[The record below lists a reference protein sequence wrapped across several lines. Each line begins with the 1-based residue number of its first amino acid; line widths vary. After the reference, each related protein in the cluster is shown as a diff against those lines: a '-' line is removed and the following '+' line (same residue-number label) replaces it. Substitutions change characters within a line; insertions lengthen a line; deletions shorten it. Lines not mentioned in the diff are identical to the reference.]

1 MLLQEQATGNLY
13 FKFLYVSQDSPQQ
26 VVEHLFRHESG
37 KMIAVLTRVF
47 GTHNLGMVEDVV
59 QDAFLKA
66 AQSWRY
72 GQLPD
77 NPAAWLIRVAKN
89 KAIDII
95 RRDHHFRLYSQE
107 LVYQLK
113 TEAEE
118 AVEHFFLDTEIAD
131 SQLRMI
137 FACCHPSLKEEDQI
151 ALTLKTVS
159 AFSAVEIARA
169 LVTNEAT
176 IQKRLYRAK
185 QFLKEVHIPLEIPS
199 GEQLTQRLEIVYA
212 VLYLLFNEGY
222 NSGKEDELI
231 RRDLC
236 VEAMRLG
243 ILLSQ
248 HPVGSRP
255 ATFALLALMCFQA
268 SRFESRIGE
277 SNTIILLQNQDRTTW
292 NRDLI
297 RRGFQYF
304 NHSSQGQA
312 LTIYHIESA
321 IAAEHCRADAF
332 ENTNWQRIRY
342 LYDLLLDVKP
352 TPLVRLNRAIV
363 LAQMK
368 QGAEAIQEIWNIE
381 DIHKLIATQY
391 LYSAVLGDL
400 YCQVGDGNN
409 ARKYLLQ
416 AHHLTTSL
424 PEKKLIQE
432 KIKQAAKIHL
442 N

>member
-1 MLLQEQATGNLY
+1 MSNE
-13 FKFLYVSQDSPQQ
+13 SPQQ

-59 QDAFLKA
+59 QEAFLKA
-66 AQSWRY
+66 AQTWRY

-77 NPAAWLIRVAKN
+77 NPAAWLMRVAKN

-95 RRDHHFRLYSQE
+95 RREHHFRLYSQE
-107 LVYQLK
+107 LVHQLQ

-118 AVEHFFLDTEIAD
+118 ALEHFFLDTEIAD

-137 FACCHPSLKEEDQI
+137 FACCHPALKEEDQI

-159 AFSAVEIARA
+159 GFSATEIARA

-185 QFLKEVHIPLEIPS
+185 QFLKEVHIPLEIPV
-199 GEQLTQRLEIVYA
+199 GEQLTERLEIVYA

-236 VEAMRLG
+236 VEALRLG

-248 HPVGSRP
+248 HTVGSRP
-255 ATFALLALMCFQA
+255 ATYALLSLMCFQA
-268 SRFESRIGE
+268 SRFESRLGAH
-277 SNTIILLQNQDRTTW
+277 NTIVLLQYQDRSTW
-292 NRDLI
+292 NKDLI
-297 RRGFQYF
+297 KRGFQYL

-321 IAAEHCRADAF
+321 IAAEHCMADHF
-332 ENTNWQRIRY
+332 EDTNWQRMRY
-342 LYDLLLDVKP
+342 LYDLLLEKKP
-352 TPLVRLNRAIV
+352 TSLVRLNRAIV
-363 LAQMK
+363 LAQMN
-368 QGAEAIQEIWNIE
+368 QTAEAIQEIWNIE
-381 DIHKLIATQY
+381 DIAKLVTTQY
-391 LYSAVLGDL
+391 LYPAVLGEL
-400 YCQVGDGNN
+400 YSQLADCNN
-409 ARKYLLQ
+409 ARQYLTQ
-416 AHHLTTSL
+416 AHNLTTSL
-424 PEKKLIQE
+424 AEKKLILE
-432 KIKQAAKIHL
+432 KIKQLEKLHL

>member
-1 MLLQEQATGNLY
+1 M
-13 FKFLYVSQDSPQQ
+13 SHDSPQH
-26 VVEHLFRHESG
+26 VVEHLFRYEYG

-66 AQSWRY
+66 AQTWRY

-77 NPAAWLIRVAKN
+77 NPAAWLMRVAKN

-95 RRDHHFRLYSQE
+95 RRQHTYRLYSEE
-107 LVYQLK
+107 LVHHLQAQANEALNIVEQL
-113 TEAEE
+113 
-118 AVEHFFLDTEIAD
+118 FLDTEIAD

-151 ALTLKTVS
+151 ALTLKTIS
-159 AFSAVEIARA
+159 GFSTTEIARA
-169 LVTNEAT
+169 LVSNET
-176 IQKRLYRAK
+176 VIRKRLYRAK
-185 QFLKEVHIPLEIPS
+185 QFLKEEQIILEIPT
-199 GEQLTQRLEIVYA
+199 GAQLTERLEIVYA

-236 VEAMRLG
+236 VEAMRLA
-243 ILLSQ
+243 LLLTQ
-248 HPVGSRP
+248 HPAGNQP
-255 ATFALLALMCFQA
+255 ATFALLSLMCFQA
-268 SRFESRIGE
+268 SRFESRMGAN
-277 SNTIILLQNQDRTTW
+277 NTIILLQHQERSTW
-292 NRDLI
+292 NKELI
-297 RRGFQYF
+297 EKGFQYL
-304 NHSSQGQA
+304 NHSSQGQT

-321 IAAEHCRADAF
+321 IAAEHCMANTF
-332 ENTNWQRIRY
+332 ENTNWQRMLY
-342 LYDLLLDVKP
+342 LYDLLLEMKP

-368 QGAEAIQEIWNIE
+368 QTQQAIHEIWNID
-381 DIHKLIATQY
+381 DIDKLLTSQY

-400 YCQVGDGNN
+400 YNQVGDSNN
-409 ARKYLLQ
+409 ARKYLTQ
-416 AHHLTTSL
+416 AHDLTTSL
-424 PEKKLIQE
+424 AEKKLIQE
-432 KIKQAAKIHL
+432 KIKQAEQIHL

>member
-1 MLLQEQATGNLY
+1 M
-13 FKFLYVSQDSPQQ
+13 SQQSPQQ
-26 VVEHLFRHESG
+26 VVDHLFRHESG
-37 KMIAVLTRVF
+37 KIIAVLTRVF

-66 AQSWRY
+66 AQTWRY

-77 NPAAWLIRVAKN
+77 NPAAWLMRVAKN

-95 RRDHHFRLYSQE
+95 RREHHFRLYSQE

-137 FACCHPSLKEEDQI
+137 FACCHPALKEEDQI

-159 AFSAVEIARA
+159 AFSAAEIARA

-176 IQKRLYRAK
+176 IQKRLYRAR
-185 QFLKEVHIPLEIPS
+185 QFLKEVHIPLEIPA
-199 GEQLTQRLEIVYA
+199 GDQLTERLEIVHA

-236 VEAMRLG
+236 VEALRLG
-243 ILLSQ
+243 VLLSRQ
-248 HPVGSRP
+248 PVGSRP

-268 SRFESRIGE
+268 SRFESRMGE
-277 SNTIILLQNQDRTTW
+277 NNTIILLHNQDRNTW
-292 NRDLI
+292 NKDLI
-297 RRGFQYF
+297 RRGFQYL
-304 NHSSQGQA
+304 NHSSQGQV

-321 IAAEHCRADAF
+321 IAAEHCMADTF
-332 ENTNWQRIRY
+332 ENTNWQRMHY
-342 LYDLLLDVKP
+342 LYDLLLRIKP

-368 QGAEAIQEIWNIE
+368 QGEEAIQEIWNIE
-381 DIHKLIATQY
+381 GIDKLLATQY
-391 LYSAVLGDL
+391 LYPAVLGDL
-400 YCQVGDGNN
+400 YYQVGDSNN
-409 ARKYLLQ
+409 ARKFLLQ
-416 AHHLTTSL
+416 AHSLTTSL
-424 PEKKLIQE
+424 AEKKLILE
-432 KIKQAAKIHL
+432 KIKQTEKIGL

>member
-1 MLLQEQATGNLY
+1 M
-13 FKFLYVSQDSPQQ
+13 SQDSPQQ
-26 VVEHLFRHESG
+26 VVDHLFRHESG

-66 AQSWRY
+66 AQSWRF

-159 AFSAVEIARA
+159 AFSAAEIARA

-176 IQKRLYRAK
+176 IQKRLYRTR

-199 GEQLTQRLEIVYA
+199 GEQLPQRLEIVYA

-243 ILLSQ
+243 VLLSQ
-248 HPVGSRP
+248 HTVGSRP

-277 SNTIILLQNQDRTTW
+277 NNTIILLQNQDRSTW
-292 NRDLI
+292 NSDLI
-297 RRGFQYF
+297 RRGFQYL

-321 IAAEHCRADAF
+321 IAAEHCIADTF
-332 ENTNWQRIRY
+332 ENTNWQRMRY
-342 LYDLLLDVKP
+342 LYDLLLDMKP

-363 LAQMK
+363 LAQMD
-368 QGAEAIQEIWNIE
+368 QGIEAIQEIWNIE
-381 DIHKLIATQY
+381 AIDRLIATHY

-400 YCQVGDGNN
+400 YRQVGDGNN

-416 AHHLTTSL
+416 AHDLTTSL
-424 PEKKLIQE
+424 AEKKLIQE
-432 KIKQAAKIHL
+432 KIKQAEKIHL